1 MQPPVQCVE
10 INMDATC
17 DIDGR
22 LTGLG
27 YVTRDDE
34 GQFIRAR
41 RLQTWY
47 QQRIVE
53 ALSLIEALS
62 WMKKME
68 IECVFETDAKILVDA
83 IYTTKDN

>member
-41 RLQTWY
+41 RLQT
-47 QQRIVE
+47 
-53 ALSLIEALS
+53 
-62 WMKKME
+62 
-68 IECVFETDAKILVDA
+68 
-83 IYTTKDN
+83 